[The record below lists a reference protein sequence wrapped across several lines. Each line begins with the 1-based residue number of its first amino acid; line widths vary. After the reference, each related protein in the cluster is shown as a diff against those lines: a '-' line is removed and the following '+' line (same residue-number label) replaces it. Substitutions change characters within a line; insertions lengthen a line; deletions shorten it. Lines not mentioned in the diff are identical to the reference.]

1 MPTELHKIYLNDYHQ
16 DNLAKFVPFAGY
28 SMPINY
34 DSGIIKEHIH
44 VRNFAGVFD
53 VSHMGQI
60 LITASEDNISS
71 LEKYIPLVL
80 ENLETNKSYYSF
92 MLNSKGGVI
101 DDLTISK
108 ILYDNRECFLLYTM
122 LVEKKRMKRY
132 L

>member
-1 MPTELHKIYLNDYHQ
+1 
-16 DNLAKFVPFAGY
+16 
-28 SMPINY
+28 MPINY

-60 LITASEDNISS
+60 LITASEDNIKS
-71 LEKYIPLVL
+71 LKKYIPLVI

-101 DDLTISK
+101 DDLIISK
-108 ILYDNRECFLLYTM
+108 ILYDDRECFFIVYNA
-122 LVEKKRMKRY
+122 VRKKED
-132 L
+132 